1 MSAQDEKYK
10 ELMAKLE
17 KVKELKNNLLL
28 SEKEL
33 LAIMQK
39 GADTFKKETG
49 RPMTYCEMYG

>member
-1 MSAQDEKYK
+1 
-10 ELMAKLE
+10 
-17 KVKELKNNLLL
+17 LLL